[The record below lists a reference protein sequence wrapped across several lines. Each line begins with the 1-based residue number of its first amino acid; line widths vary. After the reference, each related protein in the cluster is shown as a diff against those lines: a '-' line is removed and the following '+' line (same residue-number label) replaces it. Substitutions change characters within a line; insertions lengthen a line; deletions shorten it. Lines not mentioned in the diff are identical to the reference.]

1 MHVYGNGSLVPQQGA
16 SALPR
21 GLVQAVLVN
30 QSQSRIT
37 GQEPEKTLSLD
48 NAGWGLPSTTSR
60 TRKFGVWDFPPLYL
74 RIFAICNV
82 ICYASYM

>member
-1 MHVYGNGSLVPQQGA
+1 MLSLRLTRRGSELRVYGNGSLVPQQGA

-30 QSQSRIT
+30 QSQSKIK

-48 NAGWGLPSTTSR
+48 NAGSGSAVHNI
-60 TRKFGVWDFPPLYL
+60 KD
-74 RIFAICNV
+74 
-82 ICYASYM
+82 